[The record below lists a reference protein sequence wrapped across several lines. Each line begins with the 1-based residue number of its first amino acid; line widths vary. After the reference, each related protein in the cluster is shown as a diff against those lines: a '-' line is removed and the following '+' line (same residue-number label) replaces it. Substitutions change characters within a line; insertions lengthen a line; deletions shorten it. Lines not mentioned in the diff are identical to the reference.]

1 MFNFFKKNYW
11 VFLVLT
17 VLISYGQIIWMQPW
31 EDDNALFV
39 KLAHLQD
46 PVGYFG
52 AGPFGE
58 GVYKY
63 AAVPFIPIFHF
74 FGYNTIPYFALLISL
89 YILTTLTIYKVF
101 SYILGKT
108 AGRVS
113 AFIYAAGYVTSDSF
127 WRMANSATTSIS
139 IIIISL
145 FIGFYWKYFKER
157 KTKWYFL
164 ALLLFFIAIQY
175 AVSRDHY
182 LVAIAIFFELIF
194 LTFQKPFRSIFYSFI
209 RLIPFGYIFLNFVF
223 LSVDS
228 RTGGVKDYI
237 TGILK
242 GNLYLIY
249 GFLSSISNLIIPDY
263 LTNLIFKFD
272 NRLTVFLQ
280 APAHI
285 SKFILLLVPSI
296 IIFLL
301 LRKNEKRK
309 LLMPLSYILFFG
321 WITAAK
327 HIFSVPVLN
336 LGNHEL
342 FIATFGGIIIL
353 LSFLILIV
361 LKRSKGIFALF
372 MFWLLVN
379 TAAYSSYFPTVAYDT
394 INRYLAHSFFALS
407 AVLGILYVALNQKS
421 KFGKFAMVLI
431 LVYGVSNIFNAYTFQ
446 HKILLNR
453 SYPVKNFYQSL
464 KKDLPQIEKGDVLYF
479 DVSRDSASVFRDA
492 ISAAMIPNSGSFGW
506 RYNIDRYDFSLV
518 TDFDELSKLIKEEKK
533 DPEKIHSF
541 WYSKAGLVETSDDVR
556 KYFFNKQ
563 SISCDSNLLGQ
574 SKTLLSSTKLGTNW
588 LQPDLETDFKTP
600 LISSTPQIVEL
611 TLTAIPLLLDDASFP
626 IYWGKSIPDASTPWR
641 KDAQKNLSLEYKL
654 ANQEFVSE
662 SIFQV
667 DSEWQDRIKKN
678 LYDDDFDT
686 VWQPDRVLWQDKN
699 NFIKVKL
706 STAQKINKIVWVN
719 SSYGESIPT
728 SYEIDTSLDGI
739 KWTQVKKVV
748 ESNFTGDANFQ
759 IIPFETISAAYVR
772 MTVTN
777 TLGGDAPMVAE
788 FRVIPSSLSELN
800 LVQAFSFIDSPFLYV
815 SDQKTFTRTLQYFGY
830 KGPARLYWFGNKE
843 NAWLTSKSSEFKI
856 IYDGKPHTYRFILPS
871 GGTEISKIKISDI
884 KIPGNIF
891 ISHVKFN

>member
-1 MFNFFKKNYW
+1 M
-11 VFLVLT
+11 L
-17 VLISYGQIIWMQPW
+17 GMQPW

-63 AAVPFIPIFHF
+63 AAVPFIPIYHF
-74 FGYNTIPYFALLISL
+74 FEYNTVPYFVLLIIL
-89 YILTTLTIYKVF
+89 YLLATLTIYKVF

-157 KTKWYFL
+157 KIKWYFL
-164 ALLLFFIAIQY
+164 ALLLFFVSIQY

-182 LVAIAIFFELIF
+182 LVAVAIFFELIF
-194 LTFQKPFRSIFYSFI
+194 LTFKKPFRSIFYSFI

-394 INRYLAHSFFALS
+394 INRYLAHSFFALT
-407 AVLGILYVALNQKS
+407 AILGILYTEADQKS
-421 KFGKFAMVLI
+421 KLGKFIMIAILI
-431 LVYGVSNIFNAYTFQ
+431 YGACNLVNAYSYE

-453 SYPVKNFYQSL
+453 SYPVKSFYQDL
-464 KKDLPQIEKGDVLYF
+464 KQNMPQINKGDVLYF
-479 DVSRDSASVFRDA
+479 DVSGDSSPVFRDA

-563 SISCDSNLLGQ
+563 SVSGDSNLLGQ

-641 KDAQKNLSLEYKL
+641 EDAQKNLSLEYKL
-654 ANQEFVSE
+654 TNQEFVSK

-706 STAQKINKIVWVN
+706 STAQKINRIIWVN
-719 SSYGESIPT
+719 SSYNNSIPI
-728 SYEIDTSLDGI
+728 SYEISISIDG
-739 KWTQVKKVV
+739 KNWQPVKKITNEKFIGNPEYRIVTFDEV
-748 ESNFTGDANFQ
+748 QAKYVKM
-759 IIPFETISAAYVR
+759 TI
-772 MTVTN
+772 TD
-777 TLGGDAPMVAE
+777 TLGGDSPMVAE
-788 FRVIPSSLSELN
+788 FRVVSSALSSLDV
-800 LVQAFSFIDSPFLYV
+800 VQSKKFTDDPFLYI
-815 SDQKTFTRTLQYFGY
+815 SDYLTFSKTLKSFGY
-830 KGPARLYWFGNKE
+830 NSPARLYWFGNKE

-856 IYDGKPHTYRFILPS
+856 IYDDKPHTYRFILPS
-871 GGTEISKIKISDI
+871 GGTEISKIKISNI
-884 KIPGNIF
+884 KIPGDIKLTNVKYKPLNIKD
-891 ISHVKFN
+891 SN

>member
-1 MFNFFKKNYW
+1 M
-11 VFLVLT
+11 
-17 VLISYGQIIWMQPW
+17 IWMQPW

-164 ALLLFFIAIQY
+164 ALLLFFVSIQY

-209 RLIPFGYIFLNFVF
+209 RLIPFGYVFLNFVF

-309 LLMPLSYILFFG
+309 LLMPLSFILFFG

-394 INRYLAHSFFALS
+394 INRYLAHSFFALT
-407 AVLGILYVALNQKS
+407 AIWGIVYTEVGQKS
-421 KFGKFAMVLI
+421 KLGKFIMIAILI
-431 LVYGVSNIFNAYTFQ
+431 YGACNLVNAYSYE

-453 SYPVKNFYQSL
+453 SYPVKNFYQDL
-464 KKDLPQIEKGDVLYF
+464 KQDLPQINKGDVLYF
-479 DVSRDSASVFRDA
+479 DVSEDSSPAFRDA

-541 WYSKAGLVETSDDVR
+541 WYSKAGLIDTSFNVR
-556 KYFFNKQ
+556 KYFSNKIGV
-563 SISCDSNLLGQ
+563 SENFNLLSQ
-574 SKTLLSSTKLGTNW
+574 SEALLNATKLGTNW
-588 LQPDLETDFKTP
+588 SQSDLVIDIKTS
-600 LISSTPQIVEL
+600 ITSSTPQMLEL
-611 TLTAIPLLLDDASFP
+611 TLTASPLSLDASMLP
-626 IYWGKSIPDASTPWR
+626 IYWGKNIPDASTPWR
-641 KDAQKNLSLEYKL
+641 QDFQKNLSLEYKL

-706 STAQKINKIVWVN
+706 STAQKINRIIWVN
-719 SSYGESIPT
+719 SSYNNSIPI
-728 SYEIDTSLDGI
+728 SYEISISIDG
-739 KWTQVKKVV
+739 KNWQPVKKITNEKFIGNPEYRIVTFDEV
-748 ESNFTGDANFQ
+748 QAKYVKM
-759 IIPFETISAAYVR
+759 TI
-772 MTVTN
+772 TD
-777 TLGGDAPMVAE
+777 TLGGDSPMVAE
-788 FRVIPSSLSELN
+788 FRVVSSALSSLDV
-800 LVQAFSFIDSPFLYV
+800 VQSKKFTDDPFLYI
-815 SDQKTFTRTLQYFGY
+815 SDYLTFSKTLKSFGY
-830 KGPARLYWFGNKE
+830 NSPARLYWFGNKE

-856 IYDGKPHTYRFILPS
+856 IYDDKPHTYRFILPS
-871 GGTEISKIKISDI
+871 GGTEISKIKISNI
-884 KIPGNIF
+884 KIPGDIKLTNVKYKPLNIKD
-891 ISHVKFN
+891 SN